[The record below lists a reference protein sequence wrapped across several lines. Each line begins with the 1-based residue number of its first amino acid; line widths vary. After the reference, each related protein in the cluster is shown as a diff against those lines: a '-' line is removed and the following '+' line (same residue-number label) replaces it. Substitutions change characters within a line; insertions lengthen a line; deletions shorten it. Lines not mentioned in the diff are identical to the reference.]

1 MILPIAT
8 YVSKTWALRVSDEK
22 KLLVFEMQCLP
33 SILGVRRPNR
43 IRKEEIRRITGSEKT
58 ITEVIKN
65 KILKCFG
72 HVRRKTNDSWVHQA
86 YK

>member
-1 MILPIAT
+1 MFTIN
-8 YVSKTWALRVSDEK
+8 TWG
-22 KLLVFEMQCLP
+22 
-33 SILGVRRPNR
+33 GVRRLNR
-43 IRKEEIRRITGSEKT
+43 IRKEKIRRITGSEKT

-72 HVRRKTNDSWVHQA
+72 QVRRKTNDSWVHQA